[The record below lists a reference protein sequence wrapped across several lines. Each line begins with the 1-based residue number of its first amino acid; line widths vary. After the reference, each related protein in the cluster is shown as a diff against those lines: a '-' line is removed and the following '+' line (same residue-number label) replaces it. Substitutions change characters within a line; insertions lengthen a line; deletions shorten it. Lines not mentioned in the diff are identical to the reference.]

1 MMFKS
6 EVMSALLQKI
16 CPPSFPQHFKLITFR
31 KEEVCSIR
39 IQDSQKKKISQQG
52 AGQLD
57 Y

>member
-16 CPPSFPQHFKLITFR
+16 SPPFPQHFKLIAFR